1 MRLCGNFFFFFFSFA
16 TVSLPFC
23 PLCHLMRAVA
33 DLREKE
39 NIIRNRDAS
48 HDGEFVGWWVVH
60 KFRSANGNGQVSFTH
75 RGFLLNKDMSSD
87 ILSHSLEDNDNG
99 NMNKI
104 NNVIEAILE
113 EECKRINN

>member
-1 MRLCGNFFFFFFSFA
+1 MYLTTESLSDGGSFINLGQLMG
-16 TVSLPFC
+16 TDKFHSL
-23 PLCHLMRAVA
+23 
-33 DLREKE
+33 
-39 NIIRNRDAS
+39 I
-48 HDGEFVGWWVVH
+48 
-60 KFRSANGNGQVSFTH
+60 

-113 EECKRINN
+113 EGKQEN